1 MCSSPVETA
10 GALFAKSPSLLA
22 AKSALTAVLFCLFMH
37 GIENEQHSQKKKYW
51 EQYWNYTAQLELCN
65 TIRIMFIFH
74 SRVYRT
80 IEQDQINDMWA
91 GTWGKWIFH
100 FVDLKLSLLGQIT
113 SLPCTNKR
121 YAIQTSQS
129 NMWTWSN
136 VMKLFVTQLNIF
148 Q

>member
-37 GIENEQHSQKKKYW
+37 GIENEQHSQKKKILR
-51 EQYWNYTAQLELCN
+51 TILELYC

-80 IEQDQINDMWA
+80 IEQDQINDM
-91 GTWGKWIFH
+91 
-100 FVDLKLSLLGQIT
+100 
-113 SLPCTNKR
+113 
-121 YAIQTSQS
+121 
-129 NMWTWSN
+129 
-136 VMKLFVTQLNIF
+136 
-148 Q
+148 